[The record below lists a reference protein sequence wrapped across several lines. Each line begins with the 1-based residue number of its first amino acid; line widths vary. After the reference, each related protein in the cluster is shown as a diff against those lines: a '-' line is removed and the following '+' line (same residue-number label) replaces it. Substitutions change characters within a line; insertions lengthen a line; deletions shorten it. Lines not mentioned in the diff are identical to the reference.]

1 MISLWLDVDV
11 YYRYSQALVDCQQC
25 YFSQREQLLGPSISS
40 TINDLATKH
49 ARDHCALVGTVL
61 LSDESSYIL
70 KEVYFL
76 IWWYKSYPVRFLLLL
91 CWRKSF
97 CYFNDTN
104 INFGSL
110 DSMIELFTW
119 IFILF
124 SDEEWLCLYGP
135 CLWGWIPAVL

>member
-61 LSDESSYIL
+61 VWWKFFHSERSLFFNLMIQIISCQIHTSTLL
-70 KEVYFL
+70 KKV
-76 IWWYKSYPVRFLLLL
+76 
-91 CWRKSF
+91 F

-104 INFGSL
+104 LNFGSL
-110 DSMIELFTW
+110 DSLIELSTW